1 MSERLLNML
10 GLMRKAGAID
20 IGETKRAARAAAGR
34 RSFFCS
40 PPTLRRTRRA
50 GRRASPAAG
59 TSARPRFHS
68 RRKRYPRMSA

>member
-20 IGETKRAARAAAGR
+20 IGETNTGGA
-34 RSFFCS
+34 C
-40 PPTLRRTRRA
+40 RA
-50 GRRASPAAG
+50 GKAKVLLLAADASDNAQSRAAG